1 MNSVRVVQSSF
12 SGWKVEALWPTGK
25 GVRVTLTL
33 TDPDGQT
40 ETDIHE
46 WRATEEHPVE
56 EVVDALVEFIDGL
69 VHWRA
74 RNATGGEIRIGTAS
88 DDYSGES
95 LLEVI

>member
-1 MNSVRVVQSSF
+1 MNNVRVVQSSF

-25 GVRVTLTL
+25 GIRVTLTL

-40 ETDIHE
+40 ETDVHE
-46 WRATEEHPVE
+46 WRATQEHTVE
-56 EVVDALVEFIDGL
+56 EVAQALVDYIEGL

-74 RNATGGEIRIGTAS
+74 RPVGGEIRIGTAS